1 MKTITDGTQK
11 QNDWANDI
19 IRTPINSVEKRIAEW
34 AHYIELGYDDGY
46 TTKIIAS
53 REAIAAYESR
63 LQEYG
68 ATLTAKFVIEQRDNF
83 SRLMRSMLCAAY
95 KRAGLKVPVNF

>member
-19 IRTPINSVEKRIAEW
+19 IRNPINSVEKRIAEW
-34 AHYIELGYDDGY
+34 EHYIKLGYDDGY

-63 LQEYG
+63 LEEYG
-68 ATLTAKFVIEQRDNF
+68 ATLTAKFVIDQRDNF

-95 KRAGLKVPVNF
+95 KRAGLKVPANF